1 MKRRWALL
9 AVGAVVALAAS
20 EGAAHLTGVFAFFV
34 QDINEPTASTKL
46 LRQQLDSVQA
56 RIDEVRPQI
65 AQARANYD
73 AYAETAVRGIRF
85 YDVYIGNAIGAMWAG
100 AQDPIDVIASVELLQ
115 RRLSGD
121 LKAVRDLGRV
131 YSDLNDKQATL
142 RRLADLLQ
150 PYKDA
155 SDARAERLRALPPGL
170 VSPFAE
176 PYIAYQIAEDWEA
189 LRANT
194 FTMFFNW
201 VARRISDEGVAAVLK
216 PSDLP
221 DTWELGEDVLNV
233 LAGDDTFPFMENAR
247 FYVRA
252 DHVTFSARIRNDNRT
267 YHLLT
272 VGQMERT
279 GPTSVQYRIEA
290 IYMDG
295 MPIDPRDPDVQREVY
310 KGHLMEID
318 VAALLPAQNAG
329 AIFEQHNGYVLFR
342 ARQR

>member
-1 MKRRWALL
+1 MKLRWPLLMAGAIALV
-9 AVGAVVALAAS
+9 AVEAT
-20 EGAAHLTGVFAFFV
+20 AHLTGVFAFFV

-56 RIDEVRPQI
+56 RIDEVRPQV
-65 AQARANYD
+65 AQARATYD
-73 AYAETAVRGIRF
+73 ARAESAVQGIRF
-85 YDVYIGNAIGAMWAG
+85 YDVYIGNAVGAMWAG
-100 AQDPIDVIASVELLQ
+100 AQNPIDVIASVELLQ
-115 RRLSGD
+115 RRLNGD
-121 LKAVRDLGRV
+121 LKTVTELGHTYR
-131 YSDLNDKQATL
+131 DLNDKQATL
-142 RRLADLLQ
+142 RRLADLLE

-155 SDARAERLRALPPGL
+155 SEARIDRLQNLSAGL

-194 FTMFFNW
+194 FTLFFNA
-201 VARRISDEGVAAVLK
+201 VARRIGDEGVGRVVQ
-216 PSDLP
+216 PSDLAN
-221 DTWELGEDVLNV
+221 TWELREDVLNA
-233 LAGDDTFPFMENAR
+233 LAGDDIFPFIENAR

-252 DHVTFSARIRNDNRT
+252 DHVTFSARIRNDTRS

-329 AIFEQHNGYVLFR
+329 AVFEQHNGYFLFR
-342 ARQR
+342 AR

>member
-1 MKRRWALL
+1 MRARWA
-9 AVGAVVALAAS
+9 VLAAGVITVLAAA

-46 LRQQLDSVQA
+46 LRQQLDSVQT
-56 RIDEVRPQI
+56 RIDEVSPQV
-65 AQARANYD
+65 AQARASYD
-73 AYAETAVRGIRF
+73 AHAEAAVRGIRF
-85 YDVYIGNAIGAMWAG
+85 YDVYIGNAVGAMWAG

-121 LKAVRDLGRV
+121 LKTVTELGQTYRDL
-131 YSDLNDKQATL
+131 NEKQATL
-142 RRLADLLQ
+142 RRLADLLR

-155 SDARAERLRALPPGL
+155 SDARADRLQKLPAGL

-176 PYIAYQIAEDWEA
+176 PYVAYQIAEDWEA

-194 FTMFFNW
+194 FTLFFNW
-201 VARRISDEGVAAVLK
+201 VARRISDEGAGVVLR
-216 PSDLP
+216 PSDQP
-221 DTWELGEDVLNV
+221 NTWELHEDVLNA
-233 LAGDDTFPFMENAR
+233 LAGDDIFPFIENAR

-252 DHVTFSARIRNDNRT
+252 DHVTFTARIRKDNHT

-279 GPTSVQYRIEA
+279 GPASVQYRIEA

-318 VAALLPAQNAG
+318 VASLLPAQNAG
-329 AIFEQHNGYVLFR
+329 AVFEQHNGYLLFR
-342 ARQR
+342 AR